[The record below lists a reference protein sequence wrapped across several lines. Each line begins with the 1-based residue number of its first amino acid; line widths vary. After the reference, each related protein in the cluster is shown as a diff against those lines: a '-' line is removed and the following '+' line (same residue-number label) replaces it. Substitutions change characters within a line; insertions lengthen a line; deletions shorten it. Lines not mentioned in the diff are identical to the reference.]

1 MYGMKTLSFHF
12 FLLTLYTLCVGSI
25 LMVTN
30 ASFVVMA
37 ALLSGGPLV
46 VLWHRVQLRTQ
57 LIPLVALGTLFA
69 TALIELSAYTAGLW
83 YEIDAAT
90 AFVWGGVPVASYLF
104 SFVHVLYC
112 IIVYEYFFDDKKSS
126 PTTGY
131 QKQGLAL
138 VVLGY
143 TLLAGYL
150 YIKPTLFFEYPF
162 AVLLAAMCSSL
173 AVMIALKQNVPHI
186 MLMWRAL
193 RFALLL
199 FPISLVYE
207 CVMIVNGVRF
217 FANDHAYLYVFNLP
231 GLSVPI
237 EELFLILLIPFG
249 VAMLYELYFDD
260 GK

>member
-12 FLLTLYTLCVGSI
+12 FLLTLYTLCIGSI
-25 LMVTN
+25 LISTE
-30 ASFVVMA
+30 ASFVVTA
-37 ALLSGGPLV
+37 ALLSGGPLL
-46 VLWHRVQLRTQ
+46 VLWHRVQLRSQ

-69 TALIELSAYTAGLW
+69 TALIELSAYSAGLW

-112 IIVYEYFFDDKKSS
+112 IVVYEYFFDDKK
-126 PTTGY
+126 TTLTSNY
-131 QKQGLAL
+131 QRQGLAL

-150 YIKPTLFFEYPF
+150 YIKPTIFFDYPF
-162 AVLLAAMCSSL
+162 AVLLAAMSSAL
-173 AVMIALKQNVPHI
+173 AVMIALKQRVPHC

-199 FPISLVYE
+199 LPISLVYE
-207 CVMIVNGVRF
+207 CVMIMNGIRF
-217 FANDHAYLYVFNLP
+217 FANDHAYMYVFNLP

-237 EELFLILLIPFG
+237 EELFLIILVPFG
-249 VAMLYELYFDD
+249 VAVLYELYFDD
-260 GK
+260 SK